1 MIPAPF
7 LVRVIEPLIRPDFR
21 DAITG
26 DLIERFATDLEQRG
40 AVVAH
45 LRLWREAFM
54 AVRHFGRFTLPQPV
68 NPVRSFIADVRY
80 GIRVLR
86 RTPSFAIVCIVTLA
100 LAIGPTAAIL
110 SVVDPL
116 LFRPLPYGHP
126 ERLAF
131 IWERGGNGN
140 PIPTGYS
147 TIEDVRTR
155 ATTLSGVA
163 AVTRWQPTLS
173 TPDNPARLSGA
184 RVNWNYFRTLAVP
197 MTLGRDFT
205 REEDTQTG
213 NTVVILGHKL
223 WERRFN
229 ADSSIVGRTISLDQA
244 PRTVVGVLPPDYDD
258 VVNPTAEIFAPLG
271 YATTL
276 AWACRSCRHLTAV
289 ARVRDD
295 LPLER
300 SRAELNQISSQLVAG
315 FPKEYPGV
323 GFILAPLQQDVMR
336 EARPALL
343 AILGAVVLVLLIAV
357 ANVVN
362 LHLAQSIRR
371 ETEFAV
377 RAALGASVWRLVR
390 QLVAEGLIVALA
402 GAALGLG
409 LARALV
415 PALVSRLPAT
425 LPRRTAIHL
434 EGSVVLTLTL
444 VAIGIA
450 LMIGVVPAIV
460 ARRRALYSAEM
471 RSAARHGAGH
481 ARARGALVIG
491 EIALALLL
499 LCGAGLLSMS
509 LVRLFDLERGFDG
522 HNVITM
528 SFQSSGPSYPDNAA
542 IVAARRRVLAAAAAV
557 PGVVDVAAVTLLP
570 LGGGLDKYGIM
581 AQDRPLDHPE
591 RAPSATG
598 YRVVGDYLKTMRIR
612 VVAGRDLTDADAR
625 DTMGSPVV
633 ISASLAGT
641 LWPGESPLNKRIKIP
656 NARRQW
662 STVVGVAAD
671 VRQRSLDD
679 DNARAF
685 YYPEEH
691 WIFALTSAV
700 LVARVNGNPSA
711 ALRAVRA
718 AVASVD
724 PSQPIVNV
732 RTMDDVVSRSTAQR
746 QLALLLFVAFAG
758 LAVLLSAAGVYGVL
772 AGSVSERTKE
782 IGVRTALGATTRDT
796 YALVLRRGLG
806 MAGVGL
812 LLGLAGAVAT
822 TRYLQ
827 AMLFGVTPTDPLV
840 LFGSAG
846 VLLAVSLLACL
857 VPARRAVRIDPMV
870 ALRE

>member
-1 MIPAPF
+1 MTNAPR
-7 LVRVIEPLIRPDFR
+7 LVRLIEPLIRADFR

-26 DLIERFATDLEQRG
+26 DLVERFETDLEQRG
-40 AVVAH
+40 AVVAQ
-45 LRLWREAFM
+45 LRLWRESFM
-54 AVRHFGRFTLPQPV
+54 ALRHFGRLTLPHRE

-80 GIRVLR
+80 GLRVLR
-86 RTPSFAIVCIVTLA
+86 RTPSFAVVCIVTLA

-116 LFRPLPYGHP
+116 LFRPLPYGRPDH
-126 ERLAF
+126 LAF
-131 IWERGGNGN
+131 IWDRGGNGS
-140 PIPTGYS
+140 PINTGYS

-155 ATTLSGVA
+155 STTLSSVA
-163 AVTRWQPTLS
+163 AVARWQPTLS
-173 TPDNPARLSGA
+173 TPDNPERLYGA

-197 MTLGRDFT
+197 MMLGRDFT
-205 REEDTQTG
+205 SDEDTQTG
-213 NTVVILGHKL
+213 NTVLILGHRL

-229 ADSSIVGRTISLDQA
+229 ADSSIIGRRISLDGA
-244 PRTVVGVLPPDYDD
+244 PRTVVGVLPRDYDD
-258 VVNPTAEIFAPLG
+258 VVTPNAEIFAPLG
-271 YATTL
+271 YVTSL
-276 AWACRSCRHLTAV
+276 AWACRMCRHLTAV

-295 LPLER
+295 VPLER
-300 SRAELNQISSQLVAG
+300 SRAELNQISAQLVAA
-315 FPKEYPGV
+315 FPKDYPSV
-323 GFILAPLQQDVMR
+323 GFYLAPLQQDAMK

-377 RAALGASVWRLVR
+377 RTALGANGWRLVR
-390 QLVAEGLIVALA
+390 QLVAEGLSVALA

-425 LPRRTAIHL
+425 LPRRAAIHL
-434 EGSVVLTLTL
+434 EGGVVMTLAL
-444 VAIGIA
+444 VSVAIA
-450 LMIGVVPAIV
+450 LVIGMVPAIV
-460 ARRRALYSAEM
+460 ARRRALYSGEM
-471 RSAARHGAGH
+471 RSAARHGTGH
-481 ARARGALVIG
+481 ARARAALVVG

-509 LVRLFDLERGFDG
+509 LVRLFDLDRGFDG

-528 SFQSSGPSYPDNAA
+528 NFQSSGPAYPDNVA
-542 IVAARRRVLAAAAAV
+542 VLAARRRVLAAAAAV

-570 LGGGLDKYGIM
+570 LGGGLDRYGVM
-581 AQDRPLDHPE
+581 ALDRPLDHPE
-591 RAPSATG
+591 RAPAATG
-598 YRVVGDYLKTMRIR
+598 YRVVGDFLKTMRIP
-612 VVAGRDLTDADAR
+612 VLAGRDLTEADSR
-625 DTMGSPVV
+625 DTVANPVV
-633 ISASLAGT
+633 ISASLAQR
-641 LWPGESPLNKRIKIP
+641 LWPGENPLNKRMRIP
-656 NARRQW
+656 NSRRAA

-671 VRQRSLDD
+671 IRQRSLNDD
-679 DNARAF
+679 DARAF

-691 WIFALTSAV
+691 WIFPLNSAV
-700 LVARVNGNPSA
+700 LVARVNGNPAA

-724 PSQPIVNV
+724 PSQPIIGV

-796 YALVLRRGLG
+796 YALVLRRGLA

-827 AMLFGVTPTDPLV
+827 SLLFGVAPTDPVV
-840 LFGSAG
+840 LFGAAA
-846 VLLAVSLLACL
+846 VLLGVSLLACL
-857 VPARRAVRIDPMV
+857 VPARRAARIDPMV